1 MGRKSATNLAFD
13 KELEELGLEEAKRK
27 IKNLNMHLIAQ
38 IEISSLLRQ
47 RCRML
52 KELVIL
58 YEDKFGCI
66 MHTSIKDILSDR
78 AEEAGATHDE
88 IREEKC

>member
-1 MGRKSATNLAFD
+1 MGRKSVTNFDFD

-27 IKNLNMHLIAQ
+27 IKNLKTQLIAQ
-38 IEISSLLRQ
+38 TEISSLLRQ

-66 MHTSIKDILSDR
+66 THTSIKDILSDS
-78 AEEAGATHDE
+78 AEGDTGVAHDE
-88 IREEKC
+88 SAEG